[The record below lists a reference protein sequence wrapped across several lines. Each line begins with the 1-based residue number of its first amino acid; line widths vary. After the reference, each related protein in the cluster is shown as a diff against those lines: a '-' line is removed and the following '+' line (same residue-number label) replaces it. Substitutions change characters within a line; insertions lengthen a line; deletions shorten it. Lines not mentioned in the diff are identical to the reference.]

1 MIEIS
6 LVIKNESGMHLRAC
20 SAFVKLSSRFRS
32 RILLARDEIQVD
44 GKSIMG
50 LLSLAA
56 EKGAELLL
64 RVDGEDENAAGE
76 ALQQLVENRFELD
89 EA

>member
-1 MIEIS
+1 MKEIT
-6 LVIKNESGMHLRAC
+6 LVIRNESGMHLRAC
-20 SAFVKLSSRFRS
+20 SAFVKLSSRYRS
-32 RILLARDEIQVD
+32 RITLARDEVQVD

-56 EKGAELLL
+56 EMGAELLL
-64 RVDGEDENAAGE
+64 RVDGEDESEAGE
-76 ALQQLVENRFELD
+76 ALRQLVENRFGLD